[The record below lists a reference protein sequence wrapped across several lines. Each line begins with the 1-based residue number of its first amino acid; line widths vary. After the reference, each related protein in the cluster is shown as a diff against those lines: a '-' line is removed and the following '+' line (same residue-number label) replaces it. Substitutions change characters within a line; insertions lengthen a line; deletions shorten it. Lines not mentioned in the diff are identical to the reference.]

1 MEEAWNTPWEWSE
14 ELKFHEK
21 CFLGVVLV
29 AQVTKVAA
37 NEGQE
42 GGKEGQGDP
51 KDDQIDVPN
60 GPKTSPRRLNWES
73 WG

>member
-1 MEEAWNTPWEWSE
+1 MGA
-14 ELKFHEK
+14 HV
-21 CFLGVVLV
+21 G
-29 AQVTKVAA
+29 KVAA

-60 GPKTSPRRLNWES
+60 GSKTSPRRLNWES
-73 WG
+73 LG

>member
-1 MEEAWNTPWEWSE
+1 M
-14 ELKFHEK
+14 
-21 CFLGVVLV
+21 G
-29 AQVTKVAA
+29 AQVAKVAA

-51 KDDQIDVPN
+51 KDDQIDTPN

-73 WG
+73 LG